1 MDVLSPVSA
10 GFALRS
16 ACTAVASAKSKGDHQ
31 ASALRILLN
40 DNNTY
45 RQGKEADPMK
55 GGVLAHKIPRM
66 TILAGQLHQKL
77 NEVGCGA
84 CDHLDSNQGVN

>member
-31 ASALRILLN
+31 VSALRILLN

-45 RQGKEADPMK
+45 RQGKEGGPYEGWRARPQDPK
-55 GGVLAHKIPRM
+55 DDDYGWSTRSKAK
-66 TILAGQLHQKL
+66 
-77 NEVGCGA
+77 
-84 CDHLDSNQGVN
+84 

>member
-1 MDVLSPVSA
+1 MDVLWPVSA

-45 RQGKEADPMK
+45 RQGKEAGPHEGWRARAQDPK
-55 GGVLAHKIPRM
+55 DDAALV
-66 TILAGQLHQKL
+66 TT
-77 NEVGCGA
+77 
-84 CDHLDSNQGVN
+84 